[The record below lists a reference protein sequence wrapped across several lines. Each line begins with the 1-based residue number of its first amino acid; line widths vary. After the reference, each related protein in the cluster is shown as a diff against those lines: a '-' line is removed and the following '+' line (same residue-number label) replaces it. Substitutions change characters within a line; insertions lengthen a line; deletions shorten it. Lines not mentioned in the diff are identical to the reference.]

1 MESHI
6 IGSNLNDFFE
16 FFFIRIF
23 LTFFNRN
30 EVIFAFIQIFE
41 IRVKINLTVLKSG
54 YSSLKLLA
62 CLVFRDHWY
71 ELLNRRTKVL
81 WSFIN
86 YIAFT
91 SVLRDAHFMKLNF
104 FLVYLRNPKELSMA
118 SGFAAHHQAHLFLIS
133 SWSCK
138 TFFGGNLNF
147 PLNWNNKKRPF

>member
-133 SWSCK
+133 SH
-138 TFFGGNLNF
+138 
-147 PLNWNNKKRPF
+147 